1 MRTHTDGRWG
11 QQEMR
16 APLSPQMWNR
26 KKKKKETIVVDSKIS
41 FDPLEFLCHSEFC
54 FFYVYFLNH
63 KEREEAEGGQREK
76 QWIGDGV
83 REKGKEKKRRDHH
96 GEL

>member
-1 MRTHTDGRWG
+1 MGPAGNEGATVTSNV
-11 QQEMR
+11 E
-16 APLSPQMWNR
+16 
-26 KKKKKETIVVDSKIS
+26 KEKKKKETIVVDSKIS
-41 FDPLEFLCHSEFC
+41 FDPLEFLCHSDFC